1 MQSGAA
7 YVPRKPGDFDGLVTA
22 VQAAAEST
30 RARREAARG
39 GAR

>member
-7 YVPRKPGDFDGLVTA
+7 VFVRKPADFDGLVTA